1 MKGDTVMTRT
11 NEKSRKNM
19 SFKEKIEKYFTDNA
33 FYFLSAACA
42 MSGSIHSM
50 NMLDVLKND
59 RM

>member
-1 MKGDTVMTRT
+1 MTRT
-11 NEKSRKNM
+11 NEKSRKNV

-33 FYFLSAACA
+33 FYFLSTACA

>member
-1 MKGDTVMTRT
+1 MTKA
-11 NEKSRKNM
+11 NEKARKTM

-42 MSGSIHSM
+42 MSGSMHSI
-50 NMLDVLKND
+50 NMYDVLKND